1 MGIQINGQTDTVS
14 STTSGGKV
22 TITPFNG
29 NVGTGASISSPA
41 TNVLTLGTN
50 NTESVRINSTGVG
63 IGTNNPASTLDVGG
77 EITIRRTAAG
87 NEGGQINFARASDN
101 AVAWNIDAYGSTS
114 TPSLRFIDNTAAVV
128 RMEIDG
134 SGRVTTPYQPR
145 AHIRK
150 TTSTSVSTTS
160 TKITFDAA
168 SYDIGSNYS
177 DANDRYTAPITGYY
191 LVCLNLNIPASGSN
205 ITVAVAK
212 NGATY
217 QGMDYTTVGAN
228 IRINYTLSGVVYLSA
243 GDYIEIFSVISS
255 GSYSVDNAG
264 HLSIALLG

>member
-50 NTESVRINSTGVG
+50 NIESVRINSTGVG

-87 NEGGQINFARASDN
+87 SEGGQINFARASDN

-114 TPSLRFIDNTAAVV
+114 TPSLRFIDATAATS

-134 SGRVTTPYQPR
+134 SGNFGVAVTPWTGISNAFNFKTLVANYQ
-145 AHIRK
+145 ANG
-150 TTSTSVSTTS
+150 TLNGGTWVSTS
-160 TKITFDAA
+160 ITLTAA
-168 SYDIGSNYS
+168 SNFVFAKIIAVGHENTRNNGFREYFVSWNSPVGWSVVQLATANQGNDYGLVDIQMSGSTVQVKA
-177 DANDRYTAPITGYY
+177 ANNLSVGQYRLYVTYY
-191 LVCLNLNIPASGSN
+191 L
-205 ITVAVAK
+205 T
-212 NGATY
+212 
-217 QGMDYTTVGAN
+217 
-228 IRINYTLSGVVYLSA
+228 
-243 GDYIEIFSVISS
+243 
-255 GSYSVDNAG
+255 
-264 HLSIALLG
+264 